1 MQLEL
6 TREEGHATLQLING
20 KAGLGHWSE
29 LLPLPRD
36 LLILVRRAGEE
47 ERQGKM
53 LTPELPEGAVRAQ
66 P

>member
-1 MQLEL
+1 MEKLL
-6 TREEGHATLQLING
+6 NS
-20 KAGLGHWSE
+20 KAGSGHWSE